1 MGRFC
6 LWAVGRPSFVI
17 CCMVYRVVARLLGMA
32 HLGRLVLA
40 CTSTTARIDVSR
52 LLIVSAFIAGDVVS
66 FNMFYFAG

>member
-1 MGRFC
+1 
-6 LWAVGRPSFVI
+6 
-17 CCMVYRVVARLLGMA
+17 MVYRVVARLLGMA